1 MGDDRKTPTDPASE
15 AARATL
21 HALRAVPRAVAWTAL
36 WGSRRVERE
45 LRRSGLIPS
54 RPQSF
59 RHRHAP
65 GTPPGTLV
73 SHPGA
78 SAPSIQVI
86 GYGPEGAE
94 TLAVA
99 DVSELAPL
107 RGRWPV
113 VWVDVTGV
121 GDADAVSAV
130 GAEFG
135 LHGLAL
141 EDVVNVHQ
149 RPKIEEYPDH
159 LFCVVRMP
167 TFEDRISTEQ
177 LSIFLGEGWVLTFQE
192 RPGDC
197 WHLVRERI
205 HQGRG
210 RLRSAGSDYLFHAL
224 VDAVVDHAYPILE
237 EFGSRLELLE
247 EEVIES
253 PRKALVGVIH
263 AARRDLVSLRQTIW
277 PLREAVGQ
285 LYRDAVPCIREETR
299 IYFRDC
305 YDHTV
310 QIMDLLESYREMASA
325 LMEVYLSSINQRMNE
340 VMKVLTII
348 ATIFIPLTFI
358 AGIYG
363 MNFDPE
369 VSRWNMPELSWYY
382 GYPIVMVFMLAIAI
396 GLLGYFK
403 WREWF

>member
-1 MGDDRKTPTDPASE
+1 MDDDRKPHDDAASE

-21 HALRAVPRAVAWTAL
+21 QALTAVPRAVAWTAL

-45 LRRSGLIPS
+45 LRRAGLIPPRS
-54 RPQSF
+54 TSF

-78 SAPSIQVI
+78 SAPVIKVI
-86 GYGPEGAE
+86 GYGPEGVEAV
-94 TLAVA
+94 TVA
-99 DVSELAPL
+99 DPTELGPL
-107 RGRWPV
+107 RGRWDV
-113 VWVDVTGV
+113 LWVDVTGV
-121 GDADAVSAV
+121 GDADAVSAI
-130 GAEFG
+130 GEAFG

-167 TFEDRISTEQ
+167 TFEERVSTEQ
-177 LSIFLGEGWVLTFQE
+177 LSLFLGDGWVLTFQE

-197 WHLVRERI
+197 WHLVRDRI
-205 HQGRG
+205 RQGRG
-210 RLRSAGSDYLFHAL
+210 RIRSSGADYLFHGL
-224 VDAVVDHAYPILE
+224 VDAVVDHSYPILE
-237 EFGSRLELLE
+237 EFGSRLQLLE
-247 EEVIES
+247 EEVIEA

-263 AARRDLVSLRQTIW
+263 AARRDLVSLRQTVW

-285 LYRDAVPCIREETR
+285 LYRDSNSFIREETR
-299 IYFRDC
+299 LYFRDC

-325 LMEVYLSSINQRMNE
+325 LMEIYLSSVNQRMNE

-363 MNFDPE
+363 MNFDPDA
-369 VSRWNMPELSWYY
+369 SPWNMPELGWYY
-382 GYPIVMVFMLAIAI
+382 GYPTVMGFMLVIALS
-396 GLLGYFK
+396 LLGYFK